1 MSYYLWR
8 HTHYTRHKN
17 KEISQLFVTRSM
29 FNFFL
34 CVIYSKIYLQT
45 NYCINEIRGRGGEQ
59 SVKSYSWKFKRIKYG
74 RIRKSIYQ
82 ERAWRIKLQS
92 LSKYKLEA
100 SCLNIKN
107 NGQQQ
112 AQHDM
117 TPESRQRKVEQVH
130 ITRKC
135 GHNKLLDTIM
145 CWNQKYTGDTAF

>member
-1 MSYYLWR
+1 
-8 HTHYTRHKN
+8 
-17 KEISQLFVTRSM
+17 M
-29 FNFFL
+29 FNYFFL
-34 CVIYSKIYLQT
+34 CVKYSKIYLQT
-45 NYCINEIRGRGGEQ
+45 NYCINEIRGGRRGQ

-82 ERAWRIKLQS
+82 ERAWQIKLQS
-92 LSKYKLEA
+92 LSKYKLEV

-107 NGQQQ
+107 NGRQE